1 MSLYFGNRIMGNMR
15 ILMDKAGEG
24 GAGGG
29 GAGGAGDPKPDPAKE
44 LEAEKAKN
52 ADLLKR
58 LEALE
63 KNAVPPKKD
72 DQDDLAAKAQKERE
86 EKEKQAAATGKLEKA
101 IRFTTGMADFVKT
114 NATLL
119 PKSLESILAQAEK
132 EKYENAMDKA
142 AAVQV
147 ALVSEFFAVQS
158 NLDLLTESQKNAL
171 AEFTALTKNVKQERV
186 QQVYDM
192 VFEPA
197 FATLKAVTKA
207 KQVRDGDIDP
217 ANAKAAYAKKIA
229 EASKAKFL
237 KKGAK

>member
-1 MSLYFGNRIMGNMR
+1 
-15 ILMDKAGEG
+15 MDKAGDG
-24 GAGGG
+24 TGGG
-29 GAGGAGDPKPDPAKE
+29 GGVGGTGDNKPDPAKE

-63 KNAVPPKKD
+63 KAGKPDPAKPD
-72 DQDDLAAKAQKERE
+72 DDLAAKAAKERE
-86 EKEKQAAATGKLEKA
+86 AKEKQGADTAKLEKA

-119 PKSLESILAQAEK
+119 PKTLESILAQAEK
-132 EKYENAMDKA
+132 EKYENAMEKA
-142 AAVQV
+142 SAVQV

-171 AEFTALTKNVKQERV
+171 AEFQALTKNVKQERV

-197 FATLKAVTKA
+197 FSTLKAVTKA
-207 KQVRDGDIDP
+207 KQVRDGEVDP
-217 ANAKAAYAKKIA
+217 ANAKAAYAKRMA
-229 EASKAKFL
+229 DLSKAKFI